1 MVKPALSVSRAW
13 MAARQQLTA
22 YDSFVSESQSGPPCS
37 AKWTWQSISPG
48 SSVAPGA
55 SMRVADPLL
64 AGSLEAISTMRSS
77 STRTQASFKSGS
89 RSAAVKTCPAR
100 IKSSLTAKM
109 LPSTDDMPGSH
120 WLITLSPENYAIT
133 RDQHFSLLGL
143 RSRHRKKAERV
154 ALGDRVLYYVLTH
167 RIFPATATVTS
178 AYFED
183 RHPTWINPERKDD
196 PFPYRVHTQPNL
208 VLEAGEG
215 LDAEALAPRLL
226 YLKRWAPEMWYL
238 ALQGDVHLLSAQDFM
253 LIEREMQRVAESRR
267 SRRERVPHGAHAS

>member
-1 MVKPALSVSRAW
+1 
-13 MAARQQLTA
+13 
-22 YDSFVSESQSGPPCS
+22 
-37 AKWTWQSISPG
+37 
-48 SSVAPGA
+48 
-55 SMRVADPLL
+55 
-64 AGSLEAISTMRSS
+64 
-77 STRTQASFKSGS
+77 
-89 RSAAVKTCPAR
+89 
-100 IKSSLTAKM
+100 M
-109 LPSTDDMPGSH
+109 LPSCDDMPGSH

-133 RDQHFSLLGL
+133 RDQHFALLGL

-154 ALGDRVLYYVLTH
+154 ALGDRVLYYVLYE

-238 ALQGDVHLLSAQDFM
+238 ALQGDVHLLSAQDFL

-267 SRRERVPHGAHAS
+267 SRRERVPHGAQAS